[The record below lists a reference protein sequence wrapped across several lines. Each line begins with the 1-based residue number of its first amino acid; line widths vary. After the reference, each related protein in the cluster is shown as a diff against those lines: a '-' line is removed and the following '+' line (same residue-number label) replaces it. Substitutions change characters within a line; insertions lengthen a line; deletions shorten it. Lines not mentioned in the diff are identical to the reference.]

1 MLKQRIIT
9 AIVLI
14 ATLVVAMSIPTI
26 WPLTLILVLAASCA
40 IWEWLRLTW
49 PEKAKVGAPLIAI
62 LAFALMLTLA
72 NGWQPNPDMEVW
84 AKEARAHVFLVFL
97 PLVVLYWAIG
107 VSLMLAF
114 AQVERPASKV
124 ALSLFGVVAVIIA
137 WAALNEMF
145 MYRGALYLLS
155 MMAIVW
161 VADIA
166 AYFSGRAIGGKKL
179 APRISPGK
187 TWAGFFGGIVGVV
200 LYVLATAQF
209 QGSFAHALSER
220 WSWPVVI
227 LIAAGLAALSVMGD
241 LFESLLK
248 RRAGVKDS
256 SNLLPGHGGVFDRID
271 ALIPVAPVALV
282 LGGPFLEVI
291 TAAAN

>member
-1 MLKQRIIT
+1 MLRQRIIT
-9 AIVLI
+9 ATVLI
-14 ATLVVAMSIPTI
+14 A
-26 WPLTLILVLAASCA
+26 ILVIAMLIPSVWPMTVVLALAAA
-40 IWEWLRLTW
+40 AAVWEWLRLSW
-49 PEKAKVGAPLIAI
+49 AQSAKVVAPL
-62 LAFALMLTLA
+62 LALLIFVAMLYCA
-72 NGWQPNPDMEVW
+72 YGWQPSVDMAEW

-97 PLVVLYWAIG
+97 PLVVLYWVIG
-107 VSLMLAF
+107 VSLMLTF
-114 AQVERPASKV
+114 AQTEKPASKI
-124 ALSLFGVVAVIIA
+124 ALSVFGLAAVFIA
-137 WAALNEMF
+137 WASLNEML

-166 AYFSGRAIGGKKL
+166 AYFSGKAFGKRKL

-187 TWAGFFGGIVGVV
+187 TWAGFFGGVVGVIA
-200 LYVLATAQF
+200 YVFFTAQF
-209 QGSFAHALSER
+209 EGSYAYAVAAK
-220 WSWPVVI
+220 WPWFGVVA
-227 LIAAGLAALSVMGD
+227 IAIGLATLSVMGD

-282 LGGPFLEVI
+282 VGGPFLEILSV
-291 TAAAN
+291 AAN

>member
-14 ATLVVAMSIPTI
+14 ATLVVAMSIPAV
-26 WPLTLILVLAASCA
+26 WPLTVILVLAASCA

-49 PEKAKVGAPLIAI
+49 PEKARVGAPLIAA
-62 LAFALMLTLA
+62 LAFVLMLTLA
-72 NGWQPNPDMEVW
+72 NGWQPNLDMSVW
-84 AKEARAHVFLVFL
+84 AREARAHVFLVFL

-114 AQVERPASKV
+114 AQTERPASKV
-124 ALSLFGVVAVIIA
+124 ALSLFGVIAVIIA

-200 LYVLATAQF
+200 LYVLVTAQF
-209 QGSFAHALSER
+209 QGSFAHALAER

-227 LIAAGLAALSVMGD
+227 IIAAGLAALSVMGD

-291 TAAAN
+291 AAAAN

>member
-1 MLKQRIIT
+1 MLGQRIIT
-9 AIVLI
+9 ATVLI
-14 ATLVVAMSIPTI
+14 A
-26 WPLTLILVLAASCA
+26 ILVLAMLIPSVWPMTVVLALAAAAA
-40 IWEWLRLTW
+40 IWEWLRLSW
-49 PEKAKVGAPLIAI
+49 AESAKVLAPVLAA
-62 LAFALMLTLA
+62 LAFVAMLYLA
-72 NGWQPNPDMEVW
+72 YGWQPSLHMPDW

-97 PLVVLYWAIG
+97 PLVVLYWVIG

-114 AQVERPASKV
+114 AQTEKPASKI
-124 ALSLFGVVAVIIA
+124 ALSVFGFVAVFIA

-166 AYFSGRAIGGKKL
+166 AYFSGKAFGKKKL

-187 TWAGFFGGIVGVV
+187 TWAGFCGGIVGVV
-200 LYVLATAQF
+200 AYVFLTAQF
-209 QGSFAHALSER
+209 EGTYAHAVSVK
-220 WSWPVVI
+220 WPWFGVVA
-227 LIAAGLAALSVMGD
+227 IAVGLGSLSVMGD

-282 LGGPFLEVI
+282 LGGPFLEMLSVVS
-291 TAAAN
+291 N

>member
-14 ATLVVAMSIPTI
+14 ATLVVAMSIPAV
-26 WPLTLILVLAASCA
+26 WPLTVILVLAASCA

-49 PEKAKVGAPLIAI
+49 PEKARVGAPLIAA
-62 LAFALMLTLA
+62 LAFVLMLTLA
-72 NGWQPNPDMEVW
+72 NGWQPNLDMSVW
-84 AKEARAHVFLVFL
+84 AREARAHVFLVFL

-114 AQVERPASKV
+114 AQTERPASKV
-124 ALSLFGVVAVIIA
+124 ALSLFGVIAVIIA

-200 LYVLATAQF
+200 LYVLVTAQL
-209 QGSFAHALSER
+209 QGSFAHALAER

-227 LIAAGLAALSVMGD
+227 IIAAGLAALSVMGD

-291 TAAAN
+291 AAAAN

>member
-14 ATLVVAMSIPTI
+14 ATLVVAMSIPAV
-26 WPLTLILVLAASCA
+26 WPLTVILVLAASCA

-49 PEKAKVGAPLIAI
+49 PEKARVGAPLIAA
-62 LAFALMLTLA
+62 LAFVLMLTLA
-72 NGWQPNPDMEVW
+72 NSWQPNLDMSVW
-84 AKEARAHVFLVFL
+84 AREARAHVFLVFL

-114 AQVERPASKV
+114 AQTERPASKV
-124 ALSLFGVVAVIIA
+124 ALSLFGVIAVIIA

-200 LYVLATAQF
+200 LYVLVTAQF
-209 QGSFAHALSER
+209 QGSFAHALAER

-227 LIAAGLAALSVMGD
+227 IIAAGLAALSVMGD

-291 TAAAN
+291 AAAAN

>member
-1 MLKQRIIT
+1 MLGQRIIT
-9 AIVLI
+9 ATVLI
-14 ATLVVAMSIPTI
+14 A
-26 WPLTLILVLAASCA
+26 ILVLAMLIPSVWPMTVVLALAAAAA
-40 IWEWLRLTW
+40 IWEWLRLSW
-49 PEKAKVGAPLIAI
+49 AESAKVLAPVLAT
-62 LAFALMLTLA
+62 LAFVAMLYLA
-72 NGWQPNPDMEVW
+72 YGWQPSLDMPNW

-97 PLVVLYWAIG
+97 PLVVLYWVIG

-114 AQVERPASKV
+114 AQTEKPASKI
-124 ALSLFGVVAVIIA
+124 ALSVFGFVAVFIA

-145 MYRGALYLLS
+145 MYRGAMYLLS

-166 AYFSGRAIGGKKL
+166 AYFSGKAFGKKKL

-187 TWAGFFGGIVGVV
+187 TWAGFFGGIVGVIA
-200 LYVLATAQF
+200 YVFLTAQF
-209 QGSFAHALSER
+209 EGTYAHAVSVK
-220 WSWPVVI
+220 WPWFGVVA
-227 LIAAGLAALSVMGD
+227 IAVGLGSLSVMGD

-282 LGGPFLEVI
+282 LGGPFLEMLSVVS
-291 TAAAN
+291 N